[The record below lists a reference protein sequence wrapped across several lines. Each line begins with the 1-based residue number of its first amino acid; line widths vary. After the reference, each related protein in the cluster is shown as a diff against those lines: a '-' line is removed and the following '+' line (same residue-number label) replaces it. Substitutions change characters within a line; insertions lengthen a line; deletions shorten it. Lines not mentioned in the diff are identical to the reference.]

1 MLNLIGRGAQSGAEH
16 SDVRYTPAYVQLY
29 KRWKEAIERVFAD
42 VKEKHAMRYT
52 QYSTEAWPR

>member
-1 MLNLIGRGAQSGAEH
+1 MS
-16 SDVRYTPAYVQLY
+16 RYTPAYVQLY